1 MKIFVIGNSGVGKTP
16 LSKEIENRYGFKYI
30 SASRKIKTLIPSK
43 ILTLKKIDRKK
54 YTNEITAFSLSLL
67 RKDPFIIINDL
78 RMEDNVVIDGI
89 RNPRDFINLFN
100 PNKDKV
106 VFVSK
111 EKTEIKSTIFEKGI
125 IVIKEYI
132 KWLEENNLLENKSIY
147 IDNIYPKEMKWYI

>member
-1 MKIFVIGNSGVGKTP
+1 
-16 LSKEIENRYGFKYI
+16 
-30 SASRKIKTLIPSK
+30 
-43 ILTLKKIDRKK
+43 
-54 YTNEITAFSLSLL
+54 
-67 RKDPFIIINDL
+67 
-78 RMEDNVVIDGI
+78 MEDNVVIDGI